1 MNGLDVL
8 KQSILRM
15 VALMTVAI
23 LIYQCN
29 KDSKIQ
35 NQLEIH
41 DIALVTSN
49 VECFGKQP
57 WTNLECFDA
66 YRVQGVLDE
75 TLSLDFHLNVW
86 KPNHNFSYAVTHIES
101 MIEKSFTDLIE
112 KLFIHYRLN
121 SWDDLNRVEMS
132 VVEMKINQSTSH
144 LVDEEFKIANG
155 FDFVSMSFNDREKT
169 LYWLLY
175 ENGRFNL
182 QKSFE
187 ATEIA
192 NE

>member
-1 MNGLDVL
+1 
-8 KQSILRM
+8 
-15 VALMTVAI
+15 
-23 LIYQCN
+23 
-29 KDSKIQ
+29 
-35 NQLEIH
+35 
-41 DIALVTSN
+41 
-49 VECFGKQP
+49 
-57 WTNLECFDA
+57 
-66 YRVQGVLDE
+66 
-75 TLSLDFHLNVW
+75 
-86 KPNHNFSYAVTHIES
+86 